1 MRYTQLNSGELSK
14 YTALGQDGTPI
25 YPHAV
30 AFLESLKKTSE
41 LGPKVAEYFA
51 IPKFSPD
58 NSYVDWYIPFES
70 SKSDG
75 SYSISYWNATTN
87 EEKQKALQELK
98 VLEEK
103 LTNFG
108 QELEFKATNQNMR
121 LLAHFLTGSNDK
133 ENLPVVHHPSNDCVF
148 IVDGRPVITFWSF
161 VKKGEHATTTP
172 FKNLQSSTSSS
183 FNSSSN
189 AYTNTIRQET
199 VTNTVVKERNHKPCK
214 LALLWLLGLLGLLL
228 LLWLLWQLLKFFFP
242 SLGLSLPGFNLPNFN
257 LPGFNFGNDKAEIDI
272 NAPDIDSNT
281 IDLDKDVVAIK
292 DQDKVAIDT
301 IDPNVA
307 LTNDG
312 GGVNTTIDNSIED
325 PLLDNDNTVSP
336 DDNIIAPVDDGTEI
350 PQDNEILAPVQV
362 DDTPT
367 TPTDPVDSS
376 LPTNNNVN
384 VADPVAMPFNNQAL
398 TKGDQSWLK
407 GSWDTKSGLMDD
419 QNGVPLNLG
428 YEFDG
433 KGNSK
438 MIVTRKN
445 GTKCVVNGTSK
456 VNNGTIIIQS
466 NANAVCPDGR
476 SYAMPTITC
485 TDDGT
490 GHAKCKGK
498 YDNSSEFNIN
508 MFKNSNN

>member
-30 AFLESLKKTSE
+30 AFLESLKKSSE

-70 SKSDG
+70 SKADG
-75 SYSISYWNATTN
+75 SYSISYWNAATN
-87 EEKQKALQELK
+87 EEKQKALKELK
-98 VLEEK
+98 DLEEK
-103 LTNFG
+103 LTSFG

-148 IVDGRPVITFWSF
+148 IVDGRPVITFWGF
-161 VKKGEHATTTP
+161 VKKGEHATTQP
-172 FKNLQSSTSSS
+172 FKNLQNTTTSS
-183 FNSSSN
+183 FNNTSN
-189 AYTNTIRQET
+189 ATTSTIRQEN
-199 VTNTVVKERNHKPCK
+199 VTNTITKEDHNHKPCK
-214 LALLWLLGLLGLLL
+214 LALLWLLGLLGLLF

-242 SLGLSLPGFNLPNFN
+242 SLGLSLPGFNLPGFN
-257 LPGFNFGNDKAEIDI
+257 LPGFGFDKDKTEIGI
-272 NAPDIDSNT
+272 NAPDIDAGKL
-281 IDLDKDVVAIK
+281 DLEKDVVAIK
-292 DQDKVAIDT
+292 DQNKVTIDT
-301 IDPNVA
+301 IDPNTA
-307 LTNDG
+307 TIDDKTT
-312 GGVNTTIDNSIED
+312 VNTTPKQSTEE
-325 PLLDNDNTVSP
+325 PLLAEDNTVDTP
-336 DDNIIAPVDDGTEI
+336 DNNIVDPVDDDLA
-350 PQDNEILAPVQV
+350 QANDNEILAPVKV
-362 DDTPT
+362 DDV
-367 TPTDPVDSS
+367 PTDTSNPI
-376 LPTNNNVN
+376 NNNVS
-384 VADPVAMPFNNQAL
+384 VADPVAMPFNSNAI

-456 VNNGTIIIQS
+456 VNNGTIVIQS

-485 TDDGT
+485 ADDGS
-490 GHAKCKGK
+490 GQAKCKGK
-498 YDNSSEFNIN
+498 YENSSEFNIN